1 MCRPLVVALIVAA
14 AACAQRQPSSV
25 GPTTAAASSP
35 PPSASPA
42 APAPARLTLPARDEA
57 LRAALVS
64 RGRQDQAVRD
74 VFLAG
79 HHQDSTDIRKMNEV
93 DADNTSFLKR
103 IVAERGWPGR
113 SMVGSDGGTAAFL
126 IVQHS
131 SDTLF
136 MARVLPLI
144 EKAYAA
150 GDAEG
155 QQVALLSD
163 RLAVRRHQPQLYG
176 TQASVV
182 NGRFVL
188 DPIADSANVDARRAR
203 MGMPPVAAYMRILD
217 SLYSTRI
224 P

>member
-1 MCRPLVVALIVAA
+1 M
-14 AACAQRQPSSV
+14 
-25 GPTTAAASSP
+25 T
-35 PPSASPA
+35 
-42 APAPARLTLPARDEA
+42 APARNEA

-79 HHQDSTDIRKMNEV
+79 HHQDSTDIQRMNDV
-93 DADNTSFLKR
+93 DTDNTRFLKR
-103 IVAERGWPGR
+103 VVEQRGWPGR
-113 SMVGSDGGTAAFL
+113 TMVGSDGATAAFL

-136 MARVLPLI
+136 MAAVLPLL
-144 EKAYAA
+144 EKAYAR

-163 RLAVRRHQPQLYG
+163 GVAVRRHQPQVYG
-176 TQASVV
+176 TQASLV

-188 DPIADSANVDARRAR
+188 DPIADSAHVDARRAQ

-217 SLYSTRI
+217 SLYATRI

>member
-1 MCRPLVVALIVAA
+1 MRRSLVLALVLGSATCATRPPAAVAPAMPA
-14 AACAQRQPSSV
+14 KA
-25 GPTTAAASSP
+25 TTVS
-35 PPSASPA
+35 A
-42 APAPARLTLPARDEA
+42 APAASAPIEAMTVPVRDEA

-79 HHQDSTDIRKMNEV
+79 HRQDSTDIQRMLDV
-93 DADNTSFLKR
+93 DADNTRFLKH
-103 IVAERGWPGR
+103 VVEARGWPGR
-113 SMVGSDGGTAAFL
+113 SMVGSDGATAAFL

-131 SDTLF
+131 PDSLF
-136 MARVLPLI
+136 MARVLPML

-150 GDAEG
+150 GEAEG

-163 RLAVRRHQPQLYG
+163 RVAVRRHQPQRYG
-176 TQASVV
+176 TQASLV

-188 DPIADSANVDARRAR
+188 DPIADSVHVDARRAQ

-217 SLYSTRI
+217 SLYTTRI